1 LDLNLYPLL
10 ENGACPNC
18 GRAQT
23 SSLESGF
30 EHNSQNEPVDFFS
43 AEFIKSFFRALKDI
57 LFHPAYFFSK
67 RGDELCHSRGLG
79 NLSVALT
86 FAILVKWLAA
96 FFNFV
101 WQSTLGNFLQSR
113 LDDFYRISTD
123 IFSSSSSLG
132 VFSFGSNSQF
142 DLFRNQVMTFLF
154 GAGAILLT
162 PFTTLFK
169 LLIGAFFVHIAVR
182 FLIEEKPDRLLR
194 YSTTLKILCY
204 SSAPALICVIPGF
217 GFFLAWLLTFVSTVI
232 GLREVYRT
240 TTLRSFFV
248 MIFPQIIF
256 IGFLFVAVNFFSFY
270 SLLFDASV
278 ILKQK

>member
-1 LDLNLYPLL
+1 
-10 ENGACPNC
+10 
-18 GRAQT
+18 
-23 SSLESGF
+23 
-30 EHNSQNEPVDFFS
+30 
-43 AEFIKSFFRALKDI
+43 
-57 LFHPAYFFSK
+57 
-67 RGDELCHSRGLG
+67 
-79 NLSVALT
+79 
-86 FAILVKWLAA
+86 
-96 FFNFV
+96 
-101 WQSTLGNFLQSR
+101 
-113 LDDFYRISTD
+113 
-123 IFSSSSSLG
+123 
-132 VFSFGSNSQF
+132 
-142 DLFRNQVMTFLF
+142 MTFLF

-256 IGFLFVAVNFFSFY
+256 IGFLFVAVIFFLFIVY
-270 SLLFDASV
+270 YLMRLLF
-278 ILKQK
+278 